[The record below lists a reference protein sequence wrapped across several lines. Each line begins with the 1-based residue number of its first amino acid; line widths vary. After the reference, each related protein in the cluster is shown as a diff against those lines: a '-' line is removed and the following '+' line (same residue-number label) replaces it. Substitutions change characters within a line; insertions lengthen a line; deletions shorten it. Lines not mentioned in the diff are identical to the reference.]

1 MGFGIYV
8 HIPYCI
14 KKCPYCDFNSYGV
27 GRLIPEVEYTEALL
41 AELDIYSDAI
51 ARYPITSIFI
61 GGGTPSLFSSDSIGR
76 IINKI
81 LGITSSLESLEISI
95 EVNPKTADFDKLLS
109 FKQAGVNRVSLGVQS
124 FSEKKLK
131 FLGRINSPV
140 DGMRILEEVIK
151 AGFTNFNA
159 DLMYG
164 CSFETPEEWRSELD
178 KVLEFNTTHVSAYCL
193 TIEDDT
199 EFAGLYS
206 RGKLML
212 PDEQTLCDM
221 ISLTGDVLAGAGYIQ
236 YEISNFAKP
245 GFECRHNMLYWRG
258 ENYIG
263 VGAGAHSHLDTC
275 LQSEWGIRW
284 ANVKDPS
291 AYMKRVFERN
301 KPVAFVE
308 YLDRQTALKDRVLM
322 GLRLGEGIDLERI
335 ENRFSVKLMSAQL
348 DYLIG
353 DEFIDLSDN
362 TLRFNKKGLLVSDSI
377 ICKILESV
385 AY

>member
-1 MGFGIYV
+1 MGSGVYI

-14 KKCPYCDFNSYGV
+14 KKCPYCDFNSYGA

-51 ARYPITSIFI
+51 ACYPITSIFI
-61 GGGTPSLFSSDSIGR
+61 GGGTPSLFSPESIGK

-81 LGITSSLESLEISI
+81 LGMASPSESLEVSI

-109 FKQAGVNRVSLGVQS
+109 FKEAGINRVSLGVQS

-131 FLGRINSPV
+131 FLGRINSAE
-140 DGMRILEEVIK
+140 DSMGILDDVIK
-151 AGFTNFNA
+151 AGFENFNA

-164 CSFETPEEWRSELD
+164 CSFETPEEWRLELD

-193 TIEDDT
+193 TIEDGT
-199 EFAGLYS
+199 EFARLYS
-206 RGKLML
+206 KGRLML
-212 PDEQTLCDM
+212 PHEETLCDM
-221 ISLTGDVLAGAGYIQ
+221 ISLTGDVLADAGYGR

-245 GFECRHNMLYWRG
+245 GFECKHNMLYWQG

-263 VGAGAHSHLDTC
+263 VGAGAHSHLGTC
-275 LQSEWGIRW
+275 LQSEWGMRW
-284 ANVKDPS
+284 ANVKNPS
-291 AYMKRVFERN
+291 AYMKRVFEHN
-301 KPVAFVE
+301 KPVAFTE
-308 YLDRQTALKDRVLM
+308 YLDKQTALNDVVLM
-322 GLRLGEGIDLERI
+322 GFRLGEGIDLDKI
-335 ENRFSVKLMSAQL
+335 ESRFSVKLMSGQL
-348 DYLIG
+348 DYLVS
-353 DEFIDLSDN
+353 DEFIEVSDN
-362 TLRFNKKGLLVSDSI
+362 RLRLNRKGLMVSNSI

>member
-1 MGFGIYV
+1 MGFGIYI
-8 HIPYCI
+8 HIPYCV

-51 ARYPITSIFI
+51 AFYPLTSIFF
-61 GGGTPSLFSSDSIGR
+61 GGGTPSLFSSESIGR
-76 IINKI
+76 VIKKI
-81 LGITSSLESLEISI
+81 LGITSPLESLEVSI
-95 EVNPKTADFDKLLS
+95 EVNPKTADLGKLFS
-109 FKQAGVNRVSLGVQS
+109 FREAGVNRVSLGVQS

-131 FLGRINSPV
+131 LLGRINSPEDSIRV
-140 DGMRILEEVIK
+140 LEDTIK
-151 AGFTNFNA
+151 AGFENLNA

-164 CSFETPEEWRSELD
+164 CSFETPDEWRSELD
-178 KVLEFNTTHVSAYCL
+178 KILEFNTTHVSAYCL

-206 RGKLML
+206 RGELML
-212 PDEQTLCDM
+212 PDEETLSDM
-221 ISLTGDVLAGAGYIQ
+221 ISLTGDVLEGEGYNQ

-263 VGAGAHSHLDTC
+263 IGAGAHSHLDKC
-275 LQSEWGIRW
+275 SNSEWGVRW
-284 ANVKDPS
+284 ANVKNPS

-301 KPVAFVE
+301 KPVAFME
-308 YLDRQTALKDRVLM
+308 ILDRQMALKDRVLM
-322 GLRLGEGIDLERI
+322 GLRLGEGIDLGKI
-335 ENRFSVKLMSAQL
+335 EDRFSVNLMSGEL
-348 DYLIG
+348 DYLID
-353 DEFIDLSDN
+353 DEFIELSDN
-362 TLRFNKKGLLVSDSI
+362 WLRFNKKGLLVSSAI
-377 ICKILESV
+377 IYKILEAV

>member
-1 MGFGIYV
+1 MGFGIYI

-14 KKCPYCDFNSYGV
+14 KKCPYCDFNSYGI

-41 AELDIYSDAI
+41 AELDIYSSTI
-51 ARYPITSIFI
+51 ACNPITSIFI
-61 GGGTPSLFSSDSIGR
+61 GGGTPSLFSSESIGR

-81 LGITSSLESLEISI
+81 LGITSALESLEVSI

-109 FKQAGVNRVSLGVQS
+109 FKEAGVNRVSLGVQS
-124 FSEKKLK
+124 FSEKKLE
-131 FLGRINSPV
+131 FLGRINSPE
-140 DGMRILEEVIK
+140 DGMRILEDVRK
-151 AGFTNFNA
+151 AGFKNFNA

-164 CSFETPEEWRSELD
+164 CSFETPEEWRLELD
-178 KVLEFNTTHVSAYCL
+178 KVLEFNTTHLSAYCL

-206 RGKLML
+206 KGKLML
-212 PDEQTLCDM
+212 PDEETLCDM
-221 ISLTGDVLAGAGYIQ
+221 ISLTGDVLASAGYTQ
-236 YEISNFAKP
+236 YEISNFAKS

-263 VGAGAHSHLDTC
+263 IGAGAHSHLNKC
-275 LQSEWGIRW
+275 LQSEWGMRW
-284 ANVKDPS
+284 ANVKNPS

-301 KPVAFVE
+301 KPVAFIE

-322 GLRLGEGIDLERI
+322 GFRLGEGIDLENI
-335 ENRFSVKLMSAQL
+335 ENRFSAKLMSGQL

-353 DEFIDLSDN
+353 DEFIELSDN
-362 TLRFNKKGLLVSDSI
+362 RLRLNKKGLLVSNSI

>member
-1 MGFGIYV
+1 MGFGIYI

-41 AELDIYSDAI
+41 TEIDIYSDAI

-61 GGGTPSLFSSDSIGR
+61 GGGTPSLFSSESIGR

-81 LGITSSLESLEISI
+81 LGISSSLESLEVSI
-95 EVNPKTADFDKLLS
+95 EVNPKTADFDKLVS

-124 FSEKKLK
+124 FSDKKLK
-131 FLGRINSPV
+131 FLRRINSPG
-140 DGMRILEEVIK
+140 DGMRILEDVKK
-151 AGFTNFNA
+151 AGFENFSA

-164 CSFETPEEWRSELD
+164 CPFETPEEWRSELHT
-178 KVLEFNTTHVSAYCL
+178 VLEFNTAHVSAYCL

-199 EFAGLYS
+199 EFAGLQS
-206 RGKLML
+206 TGKLML

-221 ISLTGDVLAGAGYIQ
+221 ISLTGDLLAGAGYIQ

-245 GFECRHNMLYWRG
+245 GFECRHNLLYWRG

-263 VGAGAHSHLDTC
+263 IGAGAHSHLDAC
-275 LQSEWGIRW
+275 LESEWGVRW
-284 ANVKDPS
+284 ANVKEPS
-291 AYMKRVFERN
+291 AYMKTVLELS
-301 KPVAFVE
+301 KPVAFIE
-308 YLDRQTALKDRVLM
+308 HLDRKSALKDRVLM
-322 GLRLGEGIDLERI
+322 GLRLGEGIDVEKI
-335 ENRFSVKLMSAQL
+335 ENRFSVKLMSGQL
-348 DYLIG
+348 DCLIG
-353 DEFIDLSDN
+353 DEFIEISDN
-362 TLRFNKKGLLVSDSI
+362 MLRFNKKGLLVSNSI

-385 AY
+385 AC